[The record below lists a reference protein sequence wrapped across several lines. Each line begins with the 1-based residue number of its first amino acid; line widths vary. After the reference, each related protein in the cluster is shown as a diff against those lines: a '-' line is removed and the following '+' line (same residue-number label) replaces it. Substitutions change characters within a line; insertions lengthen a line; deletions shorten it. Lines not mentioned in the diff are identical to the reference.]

1 MIHGDISSSADTVEI
16 AVAKVLAQSTVGD
29 LSSFPRLPL

>member
-1 MIHGDISSSADTVEI
+1 MIHGAISNSADTDI